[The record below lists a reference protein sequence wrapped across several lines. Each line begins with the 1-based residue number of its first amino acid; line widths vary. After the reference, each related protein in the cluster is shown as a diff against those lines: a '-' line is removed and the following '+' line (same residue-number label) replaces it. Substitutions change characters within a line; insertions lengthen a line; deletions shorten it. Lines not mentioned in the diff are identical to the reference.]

1 MSSRRASTR
10 RATEVIIAIQFGLNQ
25 TSNACMIKKN
35 QQKEYKEFNVPYET
49 PSNATK
55 SVTIPTTALFD
66 DKGAILSY
74 GLEAELQHLQLD
86 NTSHFF
92 LFCDFYLG
100 SFLFRRNGSR
110 KPYCRERQTNEI
122 N

>member
-1 MSSRRASTR
+1 MSTRRASTR

-86 NTSHFF
+86 NTSNFF
-92 LFCDFYLG
+92 LFREFIWD
-100 SFLFRRNGSR
+100 LFCS
-110 KPYCRERQTNEI
+110 EETVSLFH
-122 N
+122 